1 MCGIWLVGTELVA
14 LVRTDLGNNPL
25 YQLIYFDIAYYLFS
39 FILPLLLLA
48 IFNSRLIL
56 TYRGVGIVHAGASP
70 RLQQWGVNNRRNR
83 LGMM

>member
-1 MCGIWLVGTELVA
+1 VA

-48 IFNSRLIL
+48 IFNTQLIL
-56 TYRGVGIVHAGASP
+56 TYRGVGI
-70 RLQQWGVNNRRNR
+70 
-83 LGMM
+83 

>member
-1 MCGIWLVGTELVA
+1 MAARVLCIGTEFVA

-48 IFNSRLIL
+48 IFNTQLIL
-56 TYRGVGIVHAGASP
+56 TYRGVGI
-70 RLQQWGVNNRRNR
+70 
-83 LGMM
+83 